1 MRPQGL
7 ELWRRA
13 ETGNEIPA
21 NSEGSLYFIVV
32 NFLTSFFFFFF
43 LKLKNTVVLNVWNI
57 FVLTSL

>member
-13 ETGNEIPA
+13 ERGNEIPA

-32 NFLTSFFFFFF
+32 NFLTSFSFF
-43 LKLKNTVVLNVWNI
+43 LFEIEKY
-57 FVLTSL
+57 SGP